1 MGRFYWD
8 QGHYQ
13 SNPPFKMFKFLVFSL
28 PLAWAAS
35 PGPRDPLHASCSVKW
50 TLSESCAS
58 AQEKIIDQMNLWD
71 NEDCETKPDDDKPHG
86 QKCLYHHT
94 GTEGSVTTGIHTTP
108 IHRYVDDLTFTFIEG
123 SDPTCLVDAYSVSET
138 LSLLDYRTNYCN
150 LFNLM
155 DGSGLVNDPAF
166 TEDTNNFI
174 CTQRSSA
181 DCDIY

>member
-13 SNPPFKMFKFLVFSL
+13 SNPPFKMFKFLTFLL

-50 TLSESCAS
+50 TLSESCAT
-58 AQEKIIDQMNLWD
+58 AQQKIIDQMNLWD
-71 NEDCETKPDDDKPHG
+71 NEDCGPTDDNKPHG

-94 GTEGSVTTGIHTTP
+94 GTEGLVTTGTHTTP

-123 SDPTCLVDAYSVSET
+123 SDPTCLVDAYSQSET
-138 LSLLDYRTNYCN
+138 LSLLDYGTNYCN